1 MRDFMEQNHNN
12 QFILI
17 VASLASFITA
27 FMGSSI
33 NIALPAIGKEFT
45 IDAVL
50 LSWISTSYLLAA
62 AISLVPAGRLADLY
76 GRKKI
81 FAYGIVIFTIATLI
95 SGISYSIP
103 LLLFSRVLTGI
114 GVGMVFGTSVAI
126 VTSAFPLSERGKAI
140 GFTVSAV
147 YLGLSMGP
155 FIGGILTQN
164 LGWRSI
170 FFASVLMGV
179 VTTFVTTFIKGEWA
193 EARNEKMDYV
203 GTVIYALSLSVAIYG
218 FSLLPSIQGAGFI
231 LAGIIFIL
239 IFVFWEVKFDSPM
252 LNVRIFRNN
261 KGFTFSNLAA
271 LIHYS
276 ATFGITFLLSLYLQ
290 YIKDLGPQKA
300 GIVLL
305 SQPLVMAIFSPF
317 AGKLSDRIEPRI
329 IATTGMSITFLGLL
343 IFSLLEHGTSLIFI
357 IFNCIIIGFGYALFS
372 SPNMNSIMSS
382 VEKRF
387 YGIAS
392 AMVGTMRLIGQ
403 MTSMAIAM
411 VVFAMIIGRVEIT
424 PEYYPTFLFA
434 VKIAFTI
441 FTGLSFV
448 GIFASYYRG
457 NIRKNTNP

>member
-1 MRDFMEQNHNN
+1 MRDFMEENHNN

-33 NIALPAIGKEFT
+33 NIALPAIGNEFN

-62 AISLVPAGRLADLY
+62 AISLVPTGRLADLY

-81 FAYGIVIFTIATLI
+81 FAYGIVIFTIASLI
-95 SGISYSIP
+95 SAISHSIP
-103 LLLFSRVLTGI
+103 LLLASRVLTGV

-126 VTSAFPLSERGKAI
+126 VTSAFPVSERGKAI
-140 GFTVSAV
+140 GFTVAAV

-164 LGWRSI
+164 FGWRSI
-170 FFASVLMGV
+170 FVTSVLMGV
-179 VTTFVTTFIKGEWA
+179 VTTFVTSFIKGEWA
-193 EARNEKMDYV
+193 EARNERMDYV
-203 GTVIYALSLSVAIYG
+203 GTVIYALSLSMAIYG

-231 LAGIIFIL
+231 LVGIILIL
-239 IFVFWEVKFDSPM
+239 IFVYWEVKFDSPM

-261 KGFTFSNLAA
+261 RGFTFSNLAA

-290 YIKDLGPQKA
+290 YIKELGPQKA
-300 GIVLL
+300 GAILL
-305 SQPLVMAIFSPF
+305 AQPLVMAIFSPF
-317 AGKLSDRIEPRI
+317 AGRLSDRIEPRV
-329 IATTGMSITFLGLL
+329 IATAGMSVTFLGLL
-343 IFSLLEHGTSLIFI
+343 IFSFLDQDTSLIFI
-357 IFNCIIIGFGYALFS
+357 IINCILVGFGYALFS

-411 VVFAMIIGRVEIT
+411 VVFAMIIGRVGIT
-424 PEYYPTFLFA
+424 PEYYPTFLSA

-441 FTGLSFV
+441 FTSLSFV

-457 NIRKNTNP
+457 NIRKNTNS

>member
-1 MRDFMEQNHNN
+1 MGNFMEENHNN

-33 NIALPAIGKEFT
+33 NIALPAIGNEFN

-62 AISLVPAGRLADLY
+62 AISLVPTGRLADLY

-95 SGISYSIP
+95 SAVSYSIP
-103 LLLFSRVLTGI
+103 LLLASRVLTGI
-114 GVGMVFGTSVAI
+114 GVGMIFGTSVAI

-140 GFTVSAV
+140 GFTVAAV

-164 LGWRSI
+164 FGWRSI
-170 FFASVLMGV
+170 FVASVLMGV
-179 VTTFVTTFIKGEWA
+179 VTTLVTSFIKGEWA
-193 EARNEKMDYV
+193 EAKNEKMDYV
-203 GTVIYALSLSVAIYG
+203 GTVIYALSLSMAIYG
-218 FSLLPSIQGAGFI
+218 FSLLPSLQGLGFI
-231 LAGIIFIL
+231 LVGIIFIL
-239 IFVFWEVKFDSPM
+239 IFVYWEVKFDSPM
-252 LNVRIFRNN
+252 LNVRIFKNN
-261 KGFTFSNLAA
+261 RGFTFSNLAA

-290 YIKDLGPQKA
+290 YTKDLGPQKA
-300 GIVLL
+300 GAILL
-305 SQPLVMAIFSPF
+305 AQPLVMAIFSPF
-317 AGKLSDRIEPRI
+317 AGRLSDKIEPRI
-329 IATTGMSITFLGLL
+329 IATIGMSVTFLGLL
-343 IFSLLEHGTSLIFI
+343 IFSFLSQETSLIFI
-357 IFNCIIIGFGYALFS
+357 IINCILVGFGYALFS
-372 SPNMNSIMSS
+372 SPNMNSIMSC

-403 MTSMAIAM
+403 MISMSIAM
-411 VVFAMIIGRVEIT
+411 VVFAIIIGRVEII
-424 PEYYPTFLFA
+424 PDYYPTFLLA

-441 FTGLSFV
+441 FTGLSLI

-457 NIRKNTNP
+457 NIRKNTNT

>member
-1 MRDFMEQNHNN
+1 MEENHNN

-33 NIALPAIGKEFT
+33 NIALPAIGNEFN

-50 LSWISTSYLLAA
+50 LSWVSTSYLLAA
-62 AISLVPAGRLADLY
+62 AISLVPTGRLADLY

-95 SGISYSIP
+95 SAISNSIS
-103 LLLFSRVLTGI
+103 LLMVSRVLTGI

-164 LGWRSI
+164 FGWRSI
-170 FFASVLMGV
+170 FVASVLMGV
-179 VTTFVTTFIKGEWA
+179 VTTFVTSFIKGEWA
-193 EARNEKMDYV
+193 EARNERMDYV
-203 GTVIYALSLSVAIYG
+203 GTVIYALSLSMAIYG

-231 LAGIIFIL
+231 LGGILFIL
-239 IFVFWEVKFDSPM
+239 IFVYWEIRFDSPM

-261 KGFTFSNLAA
+261 RGFTFSNLAA

-300 GIVLL
+300 GAILL
-305 SQPLVMAIFSPF
+305 AQPLVMAIFSPF
-317 AGKLSDRIEPRI
+317 AGRLSDRIEPRI

-343 IFSLLEHGTSLIFI
+343 IFSFLNQETSLIFI
-357 IFNCIIIGFGYALFS
+357 ILNCILVGFGYALFS
-372 SPNMNSIMSS
+372 SPNMNSIMSC

-403 MTSMAIAM
+403 MSSMAIAM
-411 VVFAMIIGRVEIT
+411 VVFAIIIGRVEIT
-424 PEYYPTFLFA
+424 PQYYPNFLSA

-441 FTGLSFV
+441 FTALSFV

-457 NIRKNTNP
+457 NIRKNTNH

>member
-1 MRDFMEQNHNN
+1 MEENHNN

-33 NIALPAIGKEFT
+33 NIALPAIGNEFN

-62 AISLVPAGRLADLY
+62 AISLVPTGRLADLY

-95 SGISYSIP
+95 SAVSYSIP
-103 LLLFSRVLTGI
+103 LLLASRVLTGI
-114 GVGMVFGTSVAI
+114 GVGMIFGTSVAI

-140 GFTVSAV
+140 GFTVAAV

-164 LGWRSI
+164 FGWRSI
-170 FFASVLMGV
+170 FVASILMGV
-179 VTTFVTTFIKGEWA
+179 VTTLVTSFIKGEWA
-193 EARNEKMDYV
+193 EAKNEKMDYV
-203 GTVIYALSLSVAIYG
+203 GTVIYALSLSMAIYG
-218 FSLLPSIQGAGFI
+218 FSLLPSLQGLGFI
-231 LAGIIFIL
+231 LVGIIFIL
-239 IFVFWEVKFDSPM
+239 IFVYWEVKFDSPM
-252 LNVRIFRNN
+252 LNVRIFKNN
-261 KGFTFSNLAA
+261 RGFTFSNLAA

-290 YIKDLGPQKA
+290 YTKDLGPQKA
-300 GIVLL
+300 GAILL
-305 SQPLVMAIFSPF
+305 AQPLVMAIFSPF
-317 AGKLSDRIEPRI
+317 AGRLSDRIEPRI
-329 IATTGMSITFLGLL
+329 IATIGMSVTFLGLL
-343 IFSLLEHGTSLIFI
+343 IFSFLNQETSLIFI
-357 IFNCIIIGFGYALFS
+357 IINCILVGFGYALFS
-372 SPNMNSIMSS
+372 SPNMNSIMSC

-403 MTSMAIAM
+403 MISMSIAM
-411 VVFAMIIGRVEIT
+411 VVFAIIIGRVEIT
-424 PEYYPTFLFA
+424 PDYYPTFLSA

-441 FTGLSFV
+441 FTGLSLI

-457 NIRKNTNP
+457 NIRKNTNT

>member
-239 IFVFWEVKFDSPM
+239 IFVYWEVKFDSPM

>member
-1 MRDFMEQNHNN
+1 MEENHNN

-33 NIALPAIGKEFT
+33 NIALPAIGNEFN

-50 LSWISTSYLLAA
+50 LSWVSTSYLLAA
-62 AISLVPAGRLADLY
+62 AISLVPTGRLADLY

-95 SGISYSIP
+95 SAISNSIS
-103 LLLFSRVLTGI
+103 LLMVSRVLTGI

-164 LGWRSI
+164 FGWRSI
-170 FFASVLMGV
+170 FVASVLMGV
-179 VTTFVTTFIKGEWA
+179 VTTFVTSFIKGEWA
-193 EARNEKMDYV
+193 EARNERMDYV
-203 GTVIYALSLSVAIYG
+203 GTVIYALSLSMAIYG

-231 LAGIIFIL
+231 LGGILFIL
-239 IFVFWEVKFDSPM
+239 IFVYWEIKFDSPM

-261 KGFTFSNLAA
+261 RGFTFSNLAA

-276 ATFGITFLLSLYLQ
+276 STFGITFLLSLYLQ

-300 GIVLL
+300 GAILL
-305 SQPLVMAIFSPF
+305 AQPLVMAIFSPF
-317 AGKLSDRIEPRI
+317 AGRLSDRIEPRI

-343 IFSLLEHGTSLIFI
+343 IFSFLNQETSLIFI
-357 IFNCIIIGFGYALFS
+357 IINCILVGFGYALFS
-372 SPNMNSIMSS
+372 SPNMNSIMSC

-403 MTSMAIAM
+403 MSSMAIAM
-411 VVFAMIIGRVEIT
+411 VVFAIVIGRVEIT
-424 PEYYPTFLFA
+424 PEYYPNFLSA

-441 FTGLSFV
+441 FTALSFV

-457 NIRKNTNP
+457 NIRKNTNH

>member
-1 MRDFMEQNHNN
+1 MEENHNN

-33 NIALPAIGKEFT
+33 NIALPAIGNEFN

-50 LSWISTSYLLAA
+50 LSWVSTSYLLAA
-62 AISLVPAGRLADLY
+62 AISLVPTGRLADLY

-95 SGISYSIP
+95 SAISNSIS
-103 LLLFSRVLTGI
+103 LLMVSRVLTGI

-164 LGWRSI
+164 FGWRSI
-170 FFASVLMGV
+170 FVASVLMGV
-179 VTTFVTTFIKGEWA
+179 VTTFVTSFIKGEWA
-193 EARNEKMDYV
+193 EARNERMDYV
-203 GTVIYALSLSVAIYG
+203 GTVIYALSLSMAIYG

-231 LAGIIFIL
+231 LGGILFIL
-239 IFVFWEVKFDSPM
+239 IFVYWEVKFDSPM

-261 KGFTFSNLAA
+261 RGFTFSNLAA

-276 ATFGITFLLSLYLQ
+276 STFGITFLLSLYLQ

-300 GIVLL
+300 GAILL
-305 SQPLVMAIFSPF
+305 AQPLVMAIFSPF
-317 AGKLSDRIEPRI
+317 AGRLSDRIEPRI

-343 IFSLLEHGTSLIFI
+343 IFSFLNQETSLIFI
-357 IFNCIIIGFGYALFS
+357 IINCILVGFGYALFS
-372 SPNMNSIMSS
+372 SPNMNSIMSC
-382 VEKRF
+382 VERRF

-403 MTSMAIAM
+403 MSSMAIAM
-411 VVFAMIIGRVEIT
+411 VVFAIVIGRVEIT
-424 PEYYPTFLFA
+424 PEYYPNFLSA
-434 VKIAFTI
+434 VKIAFTV
-441 FTGLSFV
+441 FTALSFV

-457 NIRKNTNP
+457 NIRKNTNH

>member
-1 MRDFMEQNHNN
+1 MEENHNN

-33 NIALPAIGKEFT
+33 NIALPAIGNEFN

-50 LSWISTSYLLAA
+50 LSWVSTSYLLAA
-62 AISLVPAGRLADLY
+62 AISLVPTGRLADLY

-95 SGISYSIP
+95 SAISNSIS
-103 LLLFSRVLTGI
+103 LLMVSRVLTGI

-164 LGWRSI
+164 FGWRSI
-170 FFASVLMGV
+170 FVASVLMGV
-179 VTTFVTTFIKGEWA
+179 VTTFVTSFIKGEWA
-193 EARNEKMDYV
+193 EARNERMDYV
-203 GTVIYALSLSVAIYG
+203 GTVIYALSLSMAIYG

-231 LAGIIFIL
+231 LGGILFIL
-239 IFVFWEVKFDSPM
+239 IFVYWEIRFDSPM

-261 KGFTFSNLAA
+261 RGFTFSNLAA

-300 GIVLL
+300 GAILL
-305 SQPLVMAIFSPF
+305 AQPLVMAIFSPF
-317 AGKLSDRIEPRI
+317 AGRLSDRIEPRI

-343 IFSLLEHGTSLIFI
+343 IFSFLNQETSLIFI
-357 IFNCIIIGFGYALFS
+357 IINCILVGFGYALFS
-372 SPNMNSIMSS
+372 SPNMNSIMSC

-403 MTSMAIAM
+403 MSSMAIAM
-411 VVFAMIIGRVEIT
+411 VVFAIIIGRVEIT
-424 PEYYPTFLFA
+424 PQYYPNFLSA

-441 FTGLSFV
+441 FTALSFV

-457 NIRKNTNP
+457 NIRKNTNH

>member
-1 MRDFMEQNHNN
+1 MDENNHNK

-33 NIALPAIGKEFT
+33 NIALPALGEEFQ

-62 AISLVPAGRLADLY
+62 AISLVPTGRLADLY

-81 FAYGIVIFTIATLI
+81 FAYGIVIFTVATLI
-95 SGISYSIP
+95 SGMSNSIP
-103 LLLFSRVLTGI
+103 ILLFSRVLTGI

-126 VTSAFPLSERGKAI
+126 VTSAFPISERGKAI

-164 LGWRSI
+164 WGWRSI
-170 FFASVLMGV
+170 FFTSVLMGL
-179 VTTFVTTFIKGEWA
+179 VTTFVTMFIKGEWA

-203 GTVIYALSLSVAIYG
+203 GTVIYALSLSFAIYG
-218 FSLLPSIQGAGFI
+218 FSVLPSLNGILFV
-231 LAGIIFIL
+231 LAGVVFIIIFGY
-239 IFVFWEVKFDSPM
+239 WELRFDTPL
-252 LNVRIFRNN
+252 LNIRIFRNN
-261 KGFTFSNLAA
+261 KGFTFSNIAA

-290 YIKDLGPQKA
+290 YIKGLGPQKA
-300 GIVLL
+300 GIILL

-317 AGKLSDRIEPRI
+317 AGRLSDRIEPRV
-329 IATTGMSITFLGLL
+329 IATSGMSITCLGLL
-343 IFSLLEHGTSLIFI
+343 LFSFIGQDTSLILI
-357 IFNCIIIGFGYALFS
+357 VINCMMVGFGYALFS

-382 VEKRF
+382 VEKKF

-411 VVFAMIIGRVEIT
+411 VVFAVIIGRVEIT
-424 PEYYPTFLFA
+424 PEHYGNFISA
-434 VKIAFTI
+434 VKLSFTI
-441 FTGLSFV
+441 FTTLALV
-448 GIFASYYRG
+448 GIFASHYRG
-457 NIRKNTNP
+457 NIRNKAKPD